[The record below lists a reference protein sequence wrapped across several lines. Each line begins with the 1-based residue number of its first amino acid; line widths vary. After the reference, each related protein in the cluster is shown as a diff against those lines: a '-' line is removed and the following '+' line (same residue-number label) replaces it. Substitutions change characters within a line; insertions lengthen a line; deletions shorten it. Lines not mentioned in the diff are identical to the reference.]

1 MTGPEAWA
9 GFVFSVFNGTYTFTQ
24 HALSNFIVETNGKH
38 GTLTAY
44 LNAAHVT
51 QDAGVVTSVAVAHG
65 TYTLQ
70 VEKMEGSWM
79 VTQLD
84 LKLINFTPFFSAGP

>member
-1 MTGPEAWA
+1 MTGPENWA
-9 GFVFSVFNGTYTFTQ
+9 AFVFGVFDGTYTFTQ
-24 HALSNFIVETNGKH
+24 HSLSNFIVNVDGST

-51 QDAGVVTSVAVAHG
+51 QEAGAVTAVAVAHG

-70 VEKMEGSWM
+70 VEKIDGAWR
-79 VTQLD
+79 VNQLD
-84 LKLINFTPFFSAGP
+84 IKLINFTPFF